1 MAEEKVCPYIEQL
14 DELQRQLVQIIK
26 TRQIDTHYWNKNFA
40 RLSRW
45 ASHVTGRALAFNI
58 ALLVILVWVISG
70 PIFQFSDTWQLII
83 NTATTIVT
91 FLMVFLIQ
99 HTQNRDTQA
108 MHSKL
113 DELIRSIDSARNEFL
128 KLEELEDEEFTQFKE
143 QLTRKSDS
151 NDS

>member
-1 MAEEKVCPYIEQL
+1 MTEETSPLTYWKLKEV
-14 DELQRQLVQIIK
+14 RQQIIQLIK
-26 TRQIDTHYWNKNFA
+26 NHRVDMQYWNKNFTHF
-40 RLSRW
+40 SRW

-58 ALLVILVWVISG
+58 ALIVILVWVISG

-113 DELIRSIDSARNEFL
+113 DELIRSIANARKEFVS
-128 KLEELEDEEFTQFKE
+128 LEELEDDEFTRFKAE
-143 QLTRKSDS
+143 HDRENASKDT
-151 NDS
+151 

>member
-1 MAEEKVCPYIEQL
+1 MAEETDSLANQKL
-14 DELQRQLVQIIK
+14 KGLQH
-26 TRQIDTHYWNKNFA
+26 QIDLLIKNHRVDINYWNKHFTHF
-40 RLSRW
+40 SRW

-58 ALLVILVWVISG
+58 ALVVILVWVISG
-70 PIFQFSDTWQLII
+70 PLFQFSDTWQLII

-113 DELIRSIDSARNEFL
+113 DELIRSIDNARKEYLN
-128 KLEELEDEEFTQFKE
+128 LENLEDDEFQRFKE
-143 QLTRKSDS
+143 KHDQDFDS

>member
-1 MAEEKVCPYIEQL
+1 MAEEKIYLNSESF
-14 DELQRQLVQIIK
+14 DEFKRQLVQLIK
-26 TRQIDTHYWNKNFA
+26 NREVDAHYWNKNFTHF
-40 RLSRW
+40 SRW

-58 ALLVILVWVISG
+58 ALIVILVWVISG
-70 PIFQFSDTWQLII
+70 PIFRFSDTWQLII

-108 MHSKL
+108 MHIKL
-113 DELIRSIDSARNEFL
+113 DELIRSVENARKEFL
-128 KLEELEDEEFTQFKE
+128 NLEDLEDDEFKQFKE
-143 QLTRKSDS
+143 QHSEDINS

>member
-1 MAEEKVCPYIEQL
+1 MAEEKVCPYTEQL

-26 TRQIDTHYWNKNFA
+26 TRQIDVHYWNKNFA

-128 KLEELEDEEFTQFKE
+128 KLEELEDEEFKQFKE